1 MEDDLIVPDSGLAK
15 DSQDGRRLP
24 SARIIDGDSYWLKM
38 TDPEFQNGSI
48 QDVEVTLYFRIE
60 NNCTVET
67 YYRSPSGM
75 KLGDS
80 VTFKLEDKPSWKER
94 RFRISDANFEAEQSA
109 GIRIKVE
116 RHLPS

>member
-1 MEDDLIVPDSGLAK
+1 LIVPNSGLAK

-24 SARIIDGDSYWLKM
+24 LARMIDGDSYWLKM

-80 VTFKLEDKPSWKER
+80 VTFELEDKPSWKER
-94 RFRISDANFEAEQSA
+94 RFRISDANFEAEQIA